1 MQSQEQENIA
11 NLRQS
16 SNNDLHIQD
25 LLTLSHSFGKSRL
38 NSSGFMNK
46 SSRKIHQEDNR
57 VMEGKSPLSPFS
69 SKKMIIGNKA
79 GLKKKS
85 LKYIKI
91 NNIKKQQEEETVAF
105 KQSHFEDSN
114 KAQNLNFHPS
124 PQFNH
129 EGLGK
134 SRSKPRLG
142 KEIATSTFD
151 ECKLLKTPD
160 HLTKNRASSNNL
172 TLTLKNVGQGSA
184 STSNFNVYQNQTK
197 KSITPAKSQTSL
209 TKEARLPRQ
218 GHSRTSA
225 TQRKSSQNS
234 SKSRGL
240 KLNSNIICSP
250 RMEVNDD

>member
-1 MQSQEQENIA
+1 M
-11 NLRQS
+11 
-16 SNNDLHIQD
+16 
-25 LLTLSHSFGKSRL
+25 
-38 NSSGFMNK
+38 
-46 SSRKIHQEDNR
+46 
-57 VMEGKSPLSPFS
+57 
-69 SKKMIIGNKA
+69 
-79 GLKKKS
+79 
-85 LKYIKI
+85 
-91 NNIKKQQEEETVAF
+91 
-105 KQSHFEDSN
+105 
-114 KAQNLNFHPS
+114 NFHPS
-124 PQFNH
+124 PQFNQ

-160 HLTKNRASSNNL
+160 HVTKNRASSNNL

-225 TQRKSSQNS
+225 TQRKSS
-234 SKSRGL
+234 
-240 KLNSNIICSP
+240 
-250 RMEVNDD
+250 